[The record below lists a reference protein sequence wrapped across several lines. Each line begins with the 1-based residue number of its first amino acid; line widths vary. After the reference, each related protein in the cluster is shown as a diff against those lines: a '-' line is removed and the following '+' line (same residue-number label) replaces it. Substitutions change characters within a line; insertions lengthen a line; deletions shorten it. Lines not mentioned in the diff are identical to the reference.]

1 MKYSRTKMEKL
12 VKNDPE
18 LSKRL
23 KQIMAELEL
32 GEKFR
37 VKSVVSCGCK
47 RWWKPSKKLSG
58 TVNTLKAWRVY
69 YDCHAFFDEL

>member
-23 KQIMAELEL
+23 KQIIAELDL
-32 GEKFR
+32 EKSFA
-37 VKSVVSCGCK
+37 
-47 RWWKPSKKLSG
+47 
-58 TVNTLKAWRVY
+58 LKALY
-69 YDCHAFFDEL
+69 HADVKDGGTHQSNYQDL

>member
-32 GEKFR
+32 EKSFA
-37 VKSVVSCGCK
+37 
-47 RWWKPSKKLSG
+47 
-58 TVNTLKAWRVY
+58 LKALYHADVK
-69 YDCHAFFDEL
+69 DCGNHQRNYQEL

>member
-23 KQIMAELEL
+23 KQIMAELDLEKSFAYKALYHADVKDGGNHQRNYQEL
-32 GEKFR
+32 
-37 VKSVVSCGCK
+37 
-47 RWWKPSKKLSG
+47 
-58 TVNTLKAWRVY
+58 
-69 YDCHAFFDEL
+69 